1 MFLEDVDLLFEVLDV
16 EGAEA
21 LMANS
26 WIVTRGIRIEGW
38 VMMVVRDDDGGGGD
52 GVDDQDTSENAGHG
66 ADDDCVNV
74 GGGCGGGGGGGGGAA
89 AAAAA
94 GVVVVVVVV
103 VGTGDGLF
111 VRPAMPTVCGVALH
125 RHLGERS
132 WNAAPPLVR
141 SL

>member
-38 VMMVVRDDDGGGGD
+38 VMMVVVMMVVVVMVLTIKTLRKMR
-52 GVDDQDTSENAGHG
+52 VMVPMTI
-66 ADDDCVNV
+66 VLTWV
-74 GGGCGGGGGGGGGAA
+74 G
-89 AAAAA
+89 
-94 GVVVVVVVV
+94 GVVVVVVVAAAAAV
-103 VGTGDGLF
+103 VGVVGGTGDGLF

-125 RHLGERS
+125 STWGRDPGTPRLL
-132 WNAAPPLVR
+132 W
-141 SL
+141 

>member
-1 MFLEDVDLLFEVLDV
+1 MDLLFEVLDV

-38 VMMVVRDDDGGGGD
+38 VMMVVVMMMVVVVMVLTIKTLRKMR
-52 GVDDQDTSENAGHG
+52 VMVPMTI
-66 ADDDCVNV
+66 VLTWV
-74 GGGCGGGGGGGGGAA
+74 GGVVVVVVVVAA

-94 GVVVVVVVV
+94 GVGVVVVVVV

-125 RHLGERS
+125 STWGRDPGTPRLL
-132 WNAAPPLVR
+132 W
-141 SL
+141 